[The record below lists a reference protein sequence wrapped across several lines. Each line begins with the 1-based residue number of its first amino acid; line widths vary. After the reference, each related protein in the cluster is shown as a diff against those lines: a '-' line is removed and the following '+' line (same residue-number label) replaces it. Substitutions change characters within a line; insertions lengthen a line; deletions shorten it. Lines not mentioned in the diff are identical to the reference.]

1 MVDTR
6 PRSHVLDGVLNE
18 QRFEAHDL
26 RALLT
31 VLRAATRIEAD
42 GNAELRREGVGFR
55 LAEFDI
61 LAFVYVAGAIR
72 PSEVLKQSSLSTSP
86 PTVHNII
93 KRLEKRGL
101 VERTPHPD
109 DSRGVLVSITAAGRE
124 AIEVT
129 FPIIERKV
137 INRFASHFS
146 AEELLTI
153 AGLLDRA

>member
-1 MVDTR
+1 MVDTN
-6 PRSHVLDGVLNE
+6 PRSHVLDGVLSE
-18 QRFEAHDL
+18 ERFESYDL
-26 RALLT
+26 RALLS

-42 GNAELRREGVGFR
+42 GDAELRREGVDFR

-61 LAFVYVAGAIR
+61 LAFVYVAGSIR
-72 PSEVLKQSSLSTSP
+72 PSEVIQQGSLSISP

-109 DSRGVLVSITAAGRE
+109 DSRGVLVSITDAGRA
-124 AIEVT
+124 AIQVT
-129 FPIIERKV
+129 FPIVERKV

-153 AGLLDRA
+153 AGLLERA